1 MFGIVLCLSITHT
14 LWVATSLFCVEFFF
28 RGEMGGGGEAEGER
42 KTRTNSGSTF
52 SAGKKEW
59 LDVNSF
65 ERRAFLPTLLI
76 VLDFVWIPI
85 IVKNVFSHYGKKLL
99 NSLNVISLDVSL
111 YWARLNVENTKH
123 RRSPAASKMFKDI
136 YRKVRRLTKI

>member
-1 MFGIVLCLSITHT
+1 
-14 LWVATSLFCVEFFF
+14 
-28 RGEMGGGGEAEGER
+28 MGGGGQAEGER

-76 VLDFVWIPI
+76 VLDFVWIP
-85 IVKNVFSHYGKKLL
+85 VKNVFSHYGKKLL

-111 YWARLNVENTKH
+111 Y
-123 RRSPAASKMFKDI
+123 
-136 YRKVRRLTKI
+136 

>member
-28 RGEMGGGGEAEGER
+28 RGEMGGGGGRRREKEKRER
-42 KTRTNSGSTF
+42 IQDPHF
-52 SAGKKEW
+52 QQEKKEW

-65 ERRAFLPTLLI
+65 ERLAFLPTLLI
-76 VLDFVWIPI
+76 VLDFVWIP
-85 IVKNVFSHYGKKLL
+85 VKNVFSHYGKKLL

>member
-1 MFGIVLCLSITHT
+1 M
-14 LWVATSLFCVEFFF
+14 
-28 RGEMGGGGEAEGER
+28 GGGEAEGER

-76 VLDFVWIPI
+76 VFDFVWIPI
-85 IVKNVFSHYGKKLL
+85 IVKNVFYHYGKKLL

-111 YWARLNVENTKH
+111 Y
-123 RRSPAASKMFKDI
+123 
-136 YRKVRRLTKI
+136 

>member
-1 MFGIVLCLSITHT
+1 
-14 LWVATSLFCVEFFF
+14 
-28 RGEMGGGGEAEGER
+28 MGGGGQAKGER

-65 ERRAFLPTLLI
+65 ERLAFLPTLLI
-76 VLDFVWIPI
+76 VLDFVWIP
-85 IVKNVFSHYGKKLL
+85 VKNVFSHYGKKLL

-111 YWARLNVENTKH
+111 Y
-123 RRSPAASKMFKDI
+123 
-136 YRKVRRLTKI
+136 